1 MTTAQHHPDRTNRR
15 AGAGQ
20 RRQPSPQALTLA
32 AYLIERPRPG
42 TGEDDACLRTHIQV
56 RIAGSD
62 IVHRL
67 DVRAKTLYTTGC
79 GERITKTAG
88 VLTAAAVDCMHQGCR
103 VGGAQ

>member
-1 MTTAQHHPDRTNRR
+1 VTDILPTVR
-15 AGAGQ
+15 
-20 RRQPSPQALTLA
+20 RRQTGPTPVRHIRPHQSAEAVA
-32 AYLIERPRPG
+32 AYLIDRPVKPSLAG
-42 TGEDDACLRTHIQV
+42 DACLRTHDRV

-88 VLTAAAVDCMHQGCR
+88 VLTAAAVDCRHHGCG
-103 VGGAQ
+103 VTA